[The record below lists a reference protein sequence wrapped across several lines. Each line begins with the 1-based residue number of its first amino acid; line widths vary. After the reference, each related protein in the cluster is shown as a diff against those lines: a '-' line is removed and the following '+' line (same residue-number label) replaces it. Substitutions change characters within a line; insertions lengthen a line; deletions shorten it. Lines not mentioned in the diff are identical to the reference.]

1 MAPKPGRKDLCVIM
15 KQLRLPTSQEVPE
28 IDFAT
33 LDLLPYGIIVVD
45 EAGQV
50 LFYNAREEQIANRRR
65 EDVLGKNFFTEVAP
79 CTQVREFYGQ
89 FKETMQRA
97 GVVASFHFNFP
108 FTEKPR
114 QVEITLTSF
123 QKEGST
129 LCLISVSDVTEKEA
143 LREHL
148 VRGVRLRELG
158 EVAAGVAH
166 NFNNV
171 LTVIRGNAEL
181 LLTWLAEDA
190 RARQRLEKILKV
202 SDDAAEMIKRIRE
215 SARHHPE
222 APAEMASVR
231 LNELVKDSI
240 AFTEDYAKASQDE
253 RDARVRF
260 KTELADDLPRVRAS
274 ASELREVFVNL
285 LRNAVDAIE
294 GEGQVIVRTRAENED
309 WGVVEVSDTGAGMS
323 EDVQEKLFRPLFT
336 TKGERGTGLGLAT
349 CYAILKRHGGDIKV
363 ESAPGEGTTFIIRL
377 PGAAETP
384 SAANT

>member
-1 MAPKPGRKDLCVIM
+1 MM
-15 KQLRLPTSQEVPE
+15 EQLSLPTSQEVPE

-45 EAGQV
+45 EAGRI
-50 LFYNAREEQIANRRR
+50 LYYNAREEQIARRR
-65 EDVLGKNFFTEVAP
+65 RDDVMGKNFFTKVAP
-79 CTQVREFYGQ
+79 CTQVQEFYGK
-89 FKETMQRA
+89 FKETMQSV
-97 GVVASFHFNFP
+97 GLVASFHFNFP
-108 FTEKPR
+108 SPEKPR
-114 QVEITLTSF
+114 EVEITLMSF
-123 QKEGST
+123 QKDGSN

-148 VRGVRLRELG
+148 RRGLRLREVG

-166 NFNNV
+166 NFNNI

-181 LLTWLAEDA
+181 LLTSLGEDE
-190 RARQRLEKILKV
+190 RLRQRVEKILKA
-202 SDDAAEMIKRIRE
+202 SDDGAEMIKRIRE
-215 SARHHPE
+215 NARHHPE
-222 APAEMASVR
+222 APAEMTAVR

-260 KTELADDLPRVRAS
+260 KTELADNLPRVRAS

-294 GEGQVIVRTRAENED
+294 GEGEVTVRARAEDES
-309 WGVVEVSDTGAGMS
+309 WGVVEVSDTGAGMNQN
-323 EDVQEKLFRPLFT
+323 VQEKLFRPLFT

-349 CYAILKRHGGDIKV
+349 CYAILQRHGGDIRV
-363 ESAPGEGTTFIIRL
+363 ESAPGAGTTFTVRL
-377 PGAAETP
+377 PVATEKQ
-384 SAANT
+384 